1 MSLMDNVQQKTKH
14 TFKLA
19 QCLVEVLYISNWTV
33 VVSKLNFLR
42 WNYCRSL
49 VGVTAVP
56 DAEDAEAAVQVA
68 LFLRQ

>member
-1 MSLMDNVQQKTKH
+1 VKPYRD
-14 TFKLA
+14 
-19 QCLVEVLYISNWTV
+19 
-33 VVSKLNFLR
+33 R
-42 WNYCRSL
+42 NYCRSL

>member
-19 QCLVEVLYISNWTV
+19 QCLVAVLYISNWTV
-33 VVSKLNFLR
+33 VLTKLNFLR
-42 WNYCRSL
+42 WSYCRSL

-56 DAEDAEAAVQVA
+56 DADYAEAAEQVA